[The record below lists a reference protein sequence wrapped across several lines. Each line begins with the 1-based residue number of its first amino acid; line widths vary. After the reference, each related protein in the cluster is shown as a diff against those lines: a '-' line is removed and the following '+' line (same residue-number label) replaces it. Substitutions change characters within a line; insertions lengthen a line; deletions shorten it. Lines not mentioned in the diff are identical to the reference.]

1 MMNTIPDKKLVLLK
15 RYAIAFEAEIAKGLL
30 ADVNIDSYLFDM
42 NTIVNTSY
50 SGALGGIRL
59 MVSEEFLQQAL
70 SILDTY
76 ETSFEDEV
84 ESL

>member
-1 MMNTIPDKKLVLLK
+1 MSTVPDAKMVLVK

-30 ADVNIDSYLFDM
+30 ADEHIDSYLFDM

-59 MVSEEFLQQAL
+59 MVSEECLQQAL
-70 SILDTY
+70 AILNTQ
-76 ETSFEDEV
+76 ETSSDDDL

>member
-1 MMNTIPDKKLVLLK
+1 MSTIPDTKMVLVK

-30 ADVNIDSYLFDM
+30 ADAHIDSYLFDM
-42 NTIVNTSY
+42 NTIVNTLY

-59 MVSEEFLQQAL
+59 MVSEECLQQAL
-70 SILDTY
+70 AILNTQ
-76 ETSFEDEV
+76 ETSSDDDL

>member
-1 MMNTIPDKKLVLLK
+1 MPDTNLVLLK

-30 ADVNIDSYLFDM
+30 ADFNIDCYLFDM

-59 MVSEEFLQQAL
+59 MVSEEYLQEAL
-70 SILDTY
+70 SILDTH

-84 ESL
+84 ASL

>member
-1 MMNTIPDKKLVLLK
+1 MSTIPDTKMVLVK

-30 ADVNIDSYLFDM
+30 ADAHIDSYLFDM

-59 MVSEEFLQQAL
+59 MVSEECLQQAL
-70 SILDTY
+70 SILDTQ
-76 ETSFEDEV
+76 ETSSDDDL

>member
-1 MMNTIPDKKLVLLK
+1 MPDTNLVLLK

-30 ADVNIDSYLFDM
+30 ADFNIDCYLFDM
-42 NTIVNTSY
+42 NIIVNTSY

-59 MVSEEFLQQAL
+59 MVSEEYLQEAL
-70 SILDTY
+70 SILDTH

>member
-1 MMNTIPDKKLVLLK
+1 
-15 RYAIAFEAEIAKGLL
+15 
-30 ADVNIDSYLFDM
+30 M

-59 MVSEEFLQQAL
+59 MVSEEYLQQAL
-70 SILDTY
+70 SILDTH
-76 ETSFEDEV
+76 EISFEDEI

>member
-1 MMNTIPDKKLVLLK
+1 MSTIPDTKMVLVN

-30 ADVNIDSYLFDM
+30 ADAHIDSYLFDM

-59 MVSEEFLQQAL
+59 MVSEECLQQAL
-70 SILDTY
+70 AILNTQ
-76 ETSFEDEV
+76 ETSSDDDL

>member
-1 MMNTIPDKKLVLLK
+1 MPDTNLVLLK

-30 ADVNIDSYLFDM
+30 ADFNIDCYLFDM

-59 MVSEEFLQQAL
+59 MVSEEYLQQAL
-70 SILDTY
+70 SILDTH
-76 ETSFEDEV
+76 EISFEDEI

>member
-1 MMNTIPDKKLVLLK
+1 MSTIPDTKMVLVK

-30 ADVNIDSYLFDM
+30 ADAHIDSYLFDM

-59 MVSEEFLQQAL
+59 MVSEECLHQAL
-70 SILDTY
+70 AILNTQ
-76 ETSFEDEV
+76 ETSSDDDL

>member
-1 MMNTIPDKKLVLLK
+1 MKEQLK
-15 RYAIAFEAEIAKGLL
+15 YRQHCQW
-30 ADVNIDSYLFDM
+30 YLFDV

-59 MVSEEFLQQAL
+59 MVSEEYLQEAL
-70 SILDTY
+70 SILDTH

>member
-1 MMNTIPDKKLVLLK
+1 MPDTNLVLLK

-30 ADVNIDSYLFDM
+30 ADFNIDCYLFDV

-59 MVSEEFLQQAL
+59 MVSEEYLQEAL
-70 SILDTY
+70 SILDTH

>member
-1 MMNTIPDKKLVLLK
+1 MSTVPDAKMVLVK

-30 ADVNIDSYLFDM
+30 ADAHIDSYLFDM

-59 MVSEEFLQQAL
+59 MVSEECLQQAL
-70 SILDTY
+70 AILNTQ
-76 ETSFEDEV
+76 ETSSDDDL

>member
-1 MMNTIPDKKLVLLK
+1 MPDTHLVLLK

-30 ADVNIDSYLFDM
+30 ADFNIDCYLFDM

-59 MVSEEFLQQAL
+59 MVSEEYLQEAL
-70 SILDTY
+70 SILDTH
-76 ETSFEDEV
+76 ETSFEGEV

>member
-1 MMNTIPDKKLVLLK
+1 MSTIPDTKMVLVK

-30 ADVNIDSYLFDM
+30 ADAHIDSYLFDM

-50 SGALGGIRL
+50 SGGLGGIRL
-59 MVSEEFLQQAL
+59 MVSEECLQQAL
-70 SILDTY
+70 AILNTQ
-76 ETSFEDEV
+76 ETSSDDDL

>member
-1 MMNTIPDKKLVLLK
+1 MSTIPDTKMVLVK

-30 ADVNIDSYLFDM
+30 ADAHIDSYLFDM

-59 MVSEEFLQQAL
+59 MVSEQCLQQAL
-70 SILDTY
+70 AILNTQ
-76 ETSFEDEV
+76 ETSSDDDL